1 MFKAIISGTSAE
13 LRQLSDTFL
22 LAKNYPA
29 ALLCLDHHFINPPRI
44 QVMNGHQVADIL
56 GVFFVYARRLHDMAV
71 ESDPCSSPSIQK
83 LFGFR
88 SQTENVILIPE
99 GTFLHLILDRYQPTV
114 LRSTVDG
121 VLVSNRELSH
131 ILRQSLCDR
140 LHHRVQEENA
150 ICRRARTFSPCLT
163 FAVFGNCNRPNG
175 VECPQEHS
183 TSSYLNPESYNVR
196 VRIHLQQILIFQT
209 LHSIAHPQEMAIQQR
224 YAGYV
229 QWHRAMELITCV

>member
-1 MFKAIISGTSAE
+1 MFKAIISGASAE
-13 LRQLSDTFL
+13 LRQLGDTFL

-56 GVFFVYARRLHDMAV
+56 GVFLAYARLLHDMAV

-99 GTFLHLILDRYQPTV
+99 GTFLHLILDRCQHTV

-121 VLVSNRELSH
+121 VLVSNRGLSR
-131 ILRQSLCDR
+131 IFRQSLCDHLR
-140 LHHRVQEENA
+140 HRVQEENVM
-150 ICRRARTFSPCLT
+150 CHKARTFSPCLT

-183 TSSYLNPESYNVR
+183 TSSYLNPDSYNVR
-196 VRIHLQQILIFQT
+196 IRIHLQQVLIFQT
-209 LHSIAHPQEMAIQQR
+209 LFSIAHPPEMAIQQR

-229 QWHRAMELITCV
+229 QWCRVVELITYV